1 MQRPM
6 PQQVSWTICKS
17 WFFPLPYIYIG
28 PKYLTRLSRLSSL
41 VARSFLYPLTQL
53 AGHFVC
59 VLFWTHGVFYYVVK
73 AVLEFMI
80 FLTQTSRDTHVSH
93 LVIGFL
99 SNLWNKWM
107 HVSFKTLQS
116 SHFLFIQFLPRKL
129 ALGITK
135 IRKLTLLY
143 YHANCRHHVAHT
155 NHLFLRML
163 FWHVLN
169 FIDVLIH
176 VPTTVIRKQHGQ
188 ISLRTLS
195 PTAVPSLPPR
205 GGQLFSF
212 VESSHMG
219 MGRACHAMAVQDNS
233 LRSAPGTHVRKIG
246 VVAHTCSPDPGKA
259 ETVDHWDLWASP
271 CYFF

>member
-1 MQRPM
+1 MLYVHAKAYATAGVMNNMQELVLPSTIYLYRS
-6 PQQVSWTICKS
+6 QVSNKIVKTVKLGS
-17 WFFPLPYIYIG
+17 
-28 PKYLTRLSRLSSL
+28 KKLSLSTDPM
-41 VARSFLYPLTQL
+41 AD
-53 AGHFVC
+53 HFVC

-107 HVSFKTLQS
+107 HVSFKTLQI

-176 VPTTVIRKQHGQ
+176 VPTTTIRKQHGQ

-195 PTAVPSLPPR
+195 PTAEPSLPPR

-212 VESSHMG
+212 VES
-219 MGRACHAMAVQDNS
+219 
-233 LRSAPGTHVRKIG
+233 
-246 VVAHTCSPDPGKA
+246 
-259 ETVDHWDLWASP
+259 
-271 CYFF
+271 